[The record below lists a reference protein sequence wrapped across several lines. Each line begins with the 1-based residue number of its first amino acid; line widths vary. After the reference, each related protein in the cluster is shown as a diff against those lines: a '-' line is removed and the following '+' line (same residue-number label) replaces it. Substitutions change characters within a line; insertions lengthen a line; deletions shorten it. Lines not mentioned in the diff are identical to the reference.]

1 MEIEQKDVDRF
12 WSKVIK
18 EDDGC
23 WEFYGTQIKGGYCL
37 FRLGKK
43 MVLAHR
49 FSYAIHHEDMI
60 DELDVLHTCDNR
72 VCINPDHLYQG
83 DDSVNVKDRADRNR
97 TATNERNGNCKLL
110 DSDVAKIR
118 ELYKYAGF
126 TKRELSNDFMVD
138 YKTISNI
145 VNNKSRIIQHTPLPL
160 GETPRCRKI

>member
-1 MEIEQKDVDRF
+1 VEINQKDIDRF
-12 WSKVIK
+12 WSKVVK
-18 EDDGC
+18 EENGC

-49 FSYAIHHEDMI
+49 FSYAIHHIDMI
-60 DELDVLHTCDNR
+60 DELDVLHICDNS
-72 VCINPDHLYQG
+72 VCINPSHLYQG
-83 DDSVNVKDRADRNR
+83 DDIMNVMDRSIRNR

-118 ELYKYAGF
+118 ELFNYAGLS
-126 TKRELSNDFMVD
+126 KRELSNSFMVD

-145 VNNKSRIIQHTPLPL
+145 VNNKSR
-160 GETPRCRKI
+160 KI